1 MSHVHWWLFALSF
14 VSGMALTLGLIIRSV
29 KRQAPVQRS
38 GDESTTEIIPVAEW
52 SPLIPD
58 EMYWSTTIPDEMESP
73 TTMIPV
79 GREPPTTMIPVPK
92 DPPTTKI
99 PVAEESPTTKI
110 PVANEPST
118 TKIPVA
124 EESPTTKIPVA
135 NEPPTTK
142 IPGAEESPTTNIPVA
157 KALPPA
163 KSPPAKRTPAKR
175 TPPGRGSPPRKRKM
189 VPYAPFGPG
198 SARADAKGNGPSGWI
213 VKGRSDTRL
222 YYTPDDAT
230 YDQTV
235 AQVWFRDEESA
246 ARAHFTPWRTSSK
259 K

>member
-14 VSGMALTLGLIIRSV
+14 VSGMALTFGLIIRSV
-29 KRQAPVQRS
+29 KRQAPVRRS

-110 PVANEPST
+110 PVANEP
-118 TKIPVA
+118 
-124 EESPTTKIPVA
+124 PTTKIPA
-135 NEPPTTK
+135 
-142 IPGAEESPTTNIPVA
+142 AEESPTTNIPVA

-198 SARADAKGNGPSGWI
+198 SARANAKGNGPSGWI

>member
-52 SPLIPD
+52 SPMIPD
-58 EMYWSTTIPDEMESP
+58 EMYWSTTIPDEKESP
-73 TTMIPV
+73 TTM
-79 GREPPTTMIPVPK
+79 
-92 DPPTTKI
+92 
-99 PVAEESPTTKI
+99 
-110 PVANEPST
+110 
-118 TKIPVA
+118 
-124 EESPTTKIPVA
+124 IPVA

-142 IPGAEESPTTNIPVA
+142 IPVTEESPTTKIPVPNEPPTTKIPVAEESPTTNIPVA

>member
-14 VSGMALTLGLIIRSV
+14 VSGMALTFGLIIRSV

-52 SPLIPD
+52 SPMIPD
-58 EMYWSTTIPDEMESP
+58 EMYWSTTIPDEIESP
-73 TTMIPV
+73 TTMSPV
-79 GREPPTTMIPVPK
+79 TK

-99 PVAEESPTTKI
+99 PVTEESPTTKIPVANEPPTTKIPVTEESPTTKI

-118 TKIPVA
+118 TKIPA
-124 EESPTTKIPVA
+124 A
-135 NEPPTTK
+135 
-142 IPGAEESPTTNIPVA
+142 GESPTTNIPVA

>member
-14 VSGMALTLGLIIRSV
+14 VSGMALTFGLIIRSV
-29 KRQAPVQRS
+29 KRQAPVRRS

-110 PVANEPST
+110 PVANEP
-118 TKIPVA
+118 
-124 EESPTTKIPVA
+124 PTTKIPA
-135 NEPPTTK
+135 
-142 IPGAEESPTTNIPVA
+142 AEESPTTNIPVA

>member
-14 VSGMALTLGLIIRSV
+14 VSGMALTFGLIIRSV
-29 KRQAPVQRS
+29 KRQAPVRRS

-79 GREPPTTMIPVPK
+79 GREPPTTMIPPK
-92 DPPTTKI
+92 DPP
-99 PVAEESPTTKI
+99 
-110 PVANEPST
+110 T

-142 IPGAEESPTTNIPVA
+142 IPVAEESPTTNIPVA
-157 KALPPA
+157 KAVPPA

>member
-14 VSGMALTLGLIIRSV
+14 VSGMALTFGLIIRSV
-29 KRQAPVQRS
+29 KRQAPVRRS

-79 GREPPTTMIPVPK
+79 GREPPTT
-92 DPPTTKI
+92 KI
-99 PVAEESPTTKI
+99 PA
-110 PVANEPST
+110 
-118 TKIPVA
+118 A

-142 IPGAEESPTTNIPVA
+142 IPAAEESPTTNIPVA

>member
-52 SPLIPD
+52 SPMIPD

-79 GREPPTTMIPVPK
+79 GTESPTTMIPVPK

-99 PVAEESPTTKI
+99 PVTEESPTTKI
-110 PVANEPST
+110 PVP
-118 TKIPVA
+118 
-124 EESPTTKIPVA
+124 

-142 IPGAEESPTTNIPVA
+142 IPVAEESPTTNIPVA

>member
-14 VSGMALTLGLIIRSV
+14 VSGMALTFGLIIRSV
-29 KRQAPVQRS
+29 KRQAPVRRS

-92 DPPTTKI
+92 DPP
-99 PVAEESPTTKI
+99 
-110 PVANEPST
+110 T

-198 SARADAKGNGPSGWI
+198 SARANAKGNGPSGWI

>member
-14 VSGMALTLGLIIRSV
+14 VSGMALTFGLIVRSV
-29 KRQAPVQRS
+29 KRQAPVRRS

-52 SPLIPD
+52 SPMIPD

-79 GREPPTTMIPVPK
+79 GRE
-92 DPPTTKI
+92 
-99 PVAEESPTTKI
+99 
-110 PVANEPST
+110 
-118 TKIPVA
+118 
-124 EESPTTKIPVA
+124 SPTTKIPVA

-142 IPGAEESPTTNIPVA
+142 IPVAEESPTTNIPVA

-163 KSPPAKRTPAKR
+163 KSPPAKRTLAKR
-175 TPPGRGSPPRKRKM
+175 APPGRGSPPRKRKM

-222 YYTPDDAT
+222 YYTPDDAS

>member
-14 VSGMALTLGLIIRSV
+14 VSGMALTFGLIIRSV
-29 KRQAPVQRS
+29 KRQAPVRRS

-99 PVAEESPTTKI
+99 PA
-110 PVANEPST
+110 
-118 TKIPVA
+118 
-124 EESPTTKIPVA
+124 
-135 NEPPTTK
+135 
-142 IPGAEESPTTNIPVA
+142 AEESPTTNIPVA
-157 KALPPA
+157 KALPPS

>member
-14 VSGMALTLGLIIRSV
+14 VSGMALTFGLIIRSV
-29 KRQAPVQRS
+29 KRQAPVRRS

-52 SPLIPD
+52 SPMIPD

-99 PVAEESPTTKI
+99 PVT
-110 PVANEPST
+110 
-118 TKIPVA
+118 

-142 IPGAEESPTTNIPVA
+142 IPVAEESPTTNIPVA
-157 KALPPA
+157 KAALPPA

>member
-14 VSGMALTLGLIIRSV
+14 VSGMALTFGLIVRSV
-29 KRQAPVQRS
+29 KRQAPARRS

-52 SPLIPD
+52 SPMIPD
-58 EMYWSTTIPDEMESP
+58 EMYWSTTIPDELESP

-79 GREPPTTMIPVPK
+79 GREPPTAMIPVPK

-110 PVANEPST
+110 PVANEPPT
-118 TKIPVA
+118 TKIPAA

-135 NEPPTTK
+135 NEPRTTK
-142 IPGAEESPTTNIPVA
+142 IPVAEESPTTNIPVA

-175 TPPGRGSPPRKRKM
+175 TPPGSGSPQRKRKM